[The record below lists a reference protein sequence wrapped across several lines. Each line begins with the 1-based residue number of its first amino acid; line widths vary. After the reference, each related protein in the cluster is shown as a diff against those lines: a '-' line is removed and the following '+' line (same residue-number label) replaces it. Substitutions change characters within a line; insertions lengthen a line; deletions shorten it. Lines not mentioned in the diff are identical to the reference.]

1 MNHIQSLR
9 QEIQQRITQDMKNT
23 EHRSKTLYLLIMEG
37 LYKVHIN
44 NVHYRKKLLQTVN
57 R

>member
-1 MNHIQSLR
+1 MNHIESLH
-9 QEIQQRITQDMKNT
+9 QEIQKRIAQDMQNT
-23 EHRSKTLYLLIMEG
+23 EHRSKILYLLIMEG

-44 NVHYRKKLLQTVN
+44 NFHYRKKLLQTVF